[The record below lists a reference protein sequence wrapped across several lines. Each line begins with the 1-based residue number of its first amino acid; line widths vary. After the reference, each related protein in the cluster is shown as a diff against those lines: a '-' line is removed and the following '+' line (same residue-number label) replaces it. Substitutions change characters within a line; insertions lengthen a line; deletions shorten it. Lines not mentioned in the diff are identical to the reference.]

1 MMTSDRAGSVL
12 DGRFELEVE
21 CKRGGMGT
29 IWKARD
35 RQTAQPIALKILHGT
50 GADQAERFVREG
62 ALLADLR
69 SPNVV
74 AYVGHGITSLGVPYL
89 AMEWLDGET
98 VSERL
103 ARQPLTLRE
112 SLTLVRS
119 AARALAVVHR
129 LGVVHRDIKPS
140 NLFLRQR
147 EVDDVVLIDL
157 GIARLLDVASDLTRT
172 GSILGTPGYMAP
184 EQAQG
189 QQDLGPAADIFS
201 LGCVLFEC
209 LTGDP
214 PFVGAHL
221 FSLLAKVLFEEAPRL
236 RDRRPQMPE
245 ALDRLLAHM
254 LTRDRGRRLPDA
266 DGLLAALDAIGP
278 LADAAGPDGVVAS
291 SDPVHAAGAELELVS
306 VILATQ
312 PPAVAGAPAVAEPE
326 LPDVVPFGAELKR
339 LIDGTIV
346 VTLAQRGGAAT
357 DLCARA
363 ARCAL
368 RLHQG
373 RPGGNLVVATGRGLL
388 SGRAYIGEAVD
399 RAGLLLR
406 ARLASGSGAI
416 LLDEVTGGL
425 LDARFS
431 TARAEGELGA
441 FVLEGE
447 DPSIDPGRRLLGRPT
462 TCVGRDHELG
472 MLQLGLRACAEESSP
487 RAVLVVGA
495 PGIGKSRLRHE
506 LVRHAQTPGAELTLL
521 QGLGDPMRT
530 SSVRGLL
537 GDALCRLAGIRSDAP
552 WQQQRAA
559 LEERI
564 TQPLREDGH
573 EDGHADRSLAVP
585 VVVGFLAELCGLGD
599 PDPTLPELRA
609 ARQNPGIMS
618 DLMTQAWLTFLRAE
632 AARRPVLL
640 VLDDLQWS
648 DRLSVDLV
656 GAALRGL
663 TSSALMVLA
672 LGRPEVLELFPDLWS
687 PRLATMPLSPL
698 GPSATARLVRQV
710 LGSDIS
716 EASVQQ
722 MVSRAGGNALYL
734 EELIRAAESRR
745 EAVPETV
752 LAMLQARI
760 GLLPAGPRRVLRA
773 ASVFGERFPVAG
785 VEALLAATGGRDQLT
800 SALGA
805 LSKHEVLE
813 QQTDEQGGMRWRFR
827 HALMCDAAYAL
838 WTAEELT
845 AAHTVAARVLED
857 LGEDP
862 TVIASHHVRGSHPQ
876 RAVRHYITAAEQALR
891 RNDLGGVIA
900 LVDQALACGA
910 AGQEKGVLRSLECL
924 ARFYQNDVAGSDAAS
939 KEALALLPR
948 GHRLRVASLS
958 MSTYTAMHLGRGVQ
972 AAAQIDELLATDPAD
987 DRAGYIRS
995 MGDVLISHVVTGN
1008 RVQAGRILDRLVAVD
1023 AQDGGADPLA
1033 HGHRLYWQ
1041 TRVLEMLGGDPHATW
1056 RAAVEGVACY
1066 KVSGDR
1072 RMLAYMI
1079 AEEGECAR
1087 RLFSV
1092 TEGMAVLRQ
1101 AVAAAHQIR
1110 EPVTTSFVQ
1119 QYLST
1124 LLAEH
1129 GRDDQLAEARV
1140 MADEVVVLGGASIY
1154 RAFGLISLALISMRE
1169 GNLAGAE
1176 AHAQEARAAMQKLG
1190 LRSYYQHVDATLVQ
1204 VLLARGQA
1212 AAAAVVAD
1220 ATLVVMDEGP
1230 MGLLELPMRLH
1241 AARAHL
1247 GAGRGQDARRGV
1259 TRALAELDR
1268 RASLIPEAAMRA
1280 RFLTAVP
1287 EHAALRVLGGEL
1299 G

>member
-29 IWKARD
+29 IWRARD
-35 RQTAQPIALKILHGT
+35 RQTAQAIALKILHGT

-62 ALLADLR
+62 VLLADLR

-74 AYVGHGITSLGVPYL
+74 AYVGHGVTSLGVPYL

-98 VSERL
+98 VAERL
-103 ARQPLTLRE
+103 ARQPLTLRQ
-112 SLTLVRS
+112 SLALVRS
-119 AARALAVVHR
+119 AARALAVVHQ

-147 EVDDVVLIDL
+147 AVDDVVLIDL
-157 GIARLLDVASDLTRT
+157 GIARHLAGPSDLTRT

-236 RDRRPQMPE
+236 RDRRPELPE
-245 ALDRLLAHM
+245 PLDRLLAHM

-266 DGLLAALDAIGP
+266 QALLAALDAVGS
-278 LADAAGPDGVVAS
+278 LVDAAAPDG
-291 SDPVHAAGAELELVS
+291 AAPPAPAYSGGGELELVS

-312 PPAVAGAPAVAEPE
+312 PSPVAGAPAPASASADTE
-326 LPDVVPFGAELKR
+326 LPDVTPYGGELKR

-368 RLHQG
+368 RLHHA

-399 RAGLLLR
+399 RAGALLR
-406 ARLASGSGAI
+406 ARSASGSGAI

-425 LDARFS
+425 LDARFR
-431 TARAEGELGA
+431 TARAEGELAA

-472 MLQLGLRACAEESSP
+472 MLQLGLRACVEESSP
-487 RAVLVVGA
+487 RAVLVVGP

-506 LVRHAQTPGAELTLL
+506 LVRHAEAPGAELTLL

-537 GDALCRLAGIRSDAP
+537 GDALCRLAGIRSDAS

-559 LEERI
+559 LEARI
-564 TQPLREDGH
+564 ARPLRDDSQG
-573 EDGHADRSLAVP
+573 DRALGTA

-609 ARQNPGIMS
+609 ARQNPGVMA
-618 DLMTQAWLTFLRAE
+618 DLTTQAWLTFLRAE

-648 DRLSVDLV
+648 DRLSIDLV
-656 GAALRGL
+656 GAALRAL
-663 TSSALMVLA
+663 TSSPLMVLA

-687 PRLATMPLSPL
+687 PRLATLPLSPL
-698 GPSATARLVRQV
+698 GPAATSRLVRQV

-785 VEALLAATGGRDQLT
+785 VEALLAATGGGDQLT
-800 SALGA
+800 SALGT

-813 QQTDEQGGMRWRFR
+813 QQTDEQGGLRWRFR
-827 HALMCDAAYAL
+827 HALMRDAAYAL

-845 AAHTVAARVLED
+845 AAHAVAARVLEE

-862 TVIASHHVRGSHPQ
+862 AVIASHHDRGAQPE
-876 RAVRHYITAAEQALR
+876 RAVRHYIVAAEQALR
-891 RNDLGGVIA
+891 RNDLAGVIA
-900 LVDQALACGA
+900 LVDQALVYGA
-910 AGQEKGVLRSLECL
+910 AREERGILRSLECL

-939 KEALALLPR
+939 NEALALLPR
-948 GHRLRVASLS
+948 AHRLRVASLS

-1008 RVQAGRILDRLVAVD
+1008 RVQAGRMLDRVVAVD
-1023 AQDGGADPLA
+1023 LQDGGADPLA

-1041 TRVLEMLGGDPHATW
+1041 TRVMEMLGGDPHATW
-1056 RAAVEGVACY
+1056 QAAVEGVACY

-1079 AEEGECAR
+1079 AEAGECAR
-1087 RLFSV
+1087 RLYSV
-1092 TEGMAVLRQ
+1092 PEGMAQLRQ
-1101 AVAAAHQIR
+1101 AVAAASQIR

-1129 GRDDQLAEARV
+1129 GSDDQLAEAR
-1140 MADEVVVLGGASIY
+1140 ALAEEVVVLGGASIY
-1154 RAFGLISLALISMRE
+1154 HAFGLISLALIGVRE
-1169 GNLAGAE
+1169 GQLEAAE
-1176 AHAQEARAAMQKLG
+1176 AHAQRARAAMQRLG
-1190 LRSYYQHVDATLVQ
+1190 LRSYYPHVDVTLVQ

-1212 AAAAVVAD
+1212 EAAAAVAD
-1220 ATLVVMDEGP
+1220 ATLLVMDEGP
-1230 MGLLELPMRLH
+1230 MGLLELPTRLH

-1247 GAGRGQDARRGV
+1247 AAGRAAEARAGV

-1268 RASLIPEAAMRA
+1268 RASLIPAAAMRA
-1280 RFLTAVP
+1280 QFLTAVP
-1287 EHAALRVLGGEL
+1287 EHAALRALGGEL